1 MKGDAVIKYGEQT
14 MKMKKY
20 TMMLVFLIAMVV
32 SISCYAKIT
41 EADLNIGGIYYG
53 QPAADVIK
61 KLGEPV
67 RRQKTPP
74 AGSAPVFKYGNAEI
88 LVKYNDFR
96 PTVWGVWIISGDGVY
111 TAAGIGIGSSYD
123 AVIKAY
129 GPADFDSVLT
139 HSNLKRYS
147 VQYKIPNIK
156 PNEVAS
162 LDFEISPDKKV
173 IGMGFDTYDDT
184 Y

>member
-1 MKGDAVIKYGEQT
+1 MRIK
-14 MKMKKY
+14 KLL
-20 TMMLVFLIAMVV
+20 MMMVV
-32 SISCYAKIT
+32 MVAVMASVSCYAKIT

-61 KLGEPV
+61 KLGQPV
-67 RRQKTPP
+67 RRQVTPP

-88 LVKYNDFR
+88 LVRYNDYN
-96 PTVWGVWIISGDGVY
+96 PVWGVSVLSGDGVY

-139 HSNLKRYS
+139 HSNLKEYF
-147 VQYKIPNIK
+147 VNYKIPNIK
-156 PNEVAS
+156 PNMTAS
-162 LDFEISPDKKV
+162 LGFQISPDKKV
-173 IGMGFDTYDDT
+173 IKMFFSVDDDC
-184 Y
+184 

>member
-1 MKGDAVIKYGEQT
+1 
-14 MKMKKY
+14 
-20 TMMLVFLIAMVV
+20 MVV
-32 SISCYAKIT
+32 MVAVMASVSCYAKIT

-67 RRQKTPP
+67 RRQVTPP

-88 LVKYNDFR
+88 LVKYNDYH
-96 PTVWGVWIISGDGVY
+96 PAVWGAYVLSGDGVY

-129 GPADFDSVLT
+129 GSADYDSVLT
-139 HSNLKRYS
+139 HSNLKQYFVS
-147 VQYKIPNIK
+147 YKIPNIK
-156 PNEVAS
+156 PNMTAS
-162 LDFEISPDKKV
+162 LGFQISPDKKV
-173 IGMGFDTYDDT
+173 IKMFFSVDDDC
-184 Y
+184 

>member
-1 MKGDAVIKYGEQT
+1 MRIK
-14 MKMKKY
+14 KLL
-20 TMMLVFLIAMVV
+20 MMMVV
-32 SISCYAKIT
+32 MVAVMASVSCYAKIT

-53 QPAADVIK
+53 QPAAYVIK

-67 RRQKTPP
+67 RRQVTPP

-88 LVKYNDFR
+88 LVKYNDYH
-96 PTVWGVWIISGDGVY
+96 PAVWGAYVLSGDGVY

-156 PNEVAS
+156 PNMVATLS
-162 LDFEISPDKKV
+162 FGISPDKKV
-173 IGMGFDTYDDT
+173 IGMGFDEYDSTY
-184 Y
+184 